1 LPRSRPTAKRHT
13 AAKRRAAR
21 HRRTTG
27 PAKIRAKSGGHKR
40 LLTEAEAASWYAG
53 KSFNYDWTS
62 WHFPNW
68 IPLLEPYRNRA
79 IRVLEIGSWEGRS
92 ALFFLNYLPRA
103 RLTCVDTFEGGQEHR
118 HAARRSAA
126 DARELRAVERRFDAN
141 TARFVRRIEKI
152 KARSADALAA
162 LGIRKAR
169 YDIAYVDGSHRAADV
184 YSDAVLTWPLMA
196 RGGMV
201 IFDDYQWDQM
211 PNRLDNPK
219 PGIDAFLK
227 AAKGQYRLVLNSYQI
242 AVVKR

>member
-1 LPRSRPTAKRHT
+1 MSRTNKP
-13 AAKRRAAR
+13 AKRRA
-21 HRRTTG
+21 
-27 PAKIRAKSGGHKR
+27 KSGRRKPAV
-40 LLTEAEAASWYAG
+40 TDAEVASWYAD

-62 WHFPNW
+62 WHFPKW
-68 IPLLEPYRNRA
+68 IPLLAPYRRRST
-79 IRVLEIGSWEGRS
+79 RVLEIGSWEGRS

-118 HAARRSAA
+118 EAAQRSAA

-141 TARFVRRIEKI
+141 TARFARRIEKV
-152 KARSADALAA
+152 KAHSADALAA
-162 LGIRKAR
+162 LGLGSTR
-169 YDIAYVDGSHRAADV
+169 YDIAYIDGSHRAADV

-196 RGGMV
+196 RGGIV
-201 IFDDYQWDQM
+201 IFDDYQWDEM

-227 AAKGQYRLVLNSYQI
+227 AAKGQYRVVLKSYQV

>member
-1 LPRSRPTAKRHT
+1 M
-13 AAKRRAAR
+13 KRRPAR
-21 HRRTTG
+21 HRRPTKS
-27 PAKIRAKSGGHKR
+27 AQIRAKSGGHKP
-40 LLTEAEAASWYAG
+40 LLTEAEAASWYVG

-68 IPLLEPYRNRA
+68 IALLEPYRKRA

-118 HAARRSAA
+118 YAARRSAA

-141 TARFVRRIEKI
+141 TVRFVRRIEKI
-152 KARSADALAA
+152 KAHSADALAA
-162 LGIRKAR
+162 LGLRKTR

-196 RGGMV
+196 RGGIV
-201 IFDDYQWDQM
+201 IFDDYQWDEM

-219 PGIDAFLK
+219 SGIDAFLK
-227 AAKGQYRLVLNSYQI
+227 AAKGQYRLVLKSYQI
-242 AVVKR
+242 AIVKR